1 MILNIWTL
9 HKTKKKL
16 PTCHGKSPT
25 KQPSKP
31 LMPSLHGLPAILC
44 NTGGTLSILRGSDT
58 VNRRHLH
65 HHRNLVCSADMAP
78 KCGQII
84 MTSLHGLPAI
94 LCNTGGTLSI
104 LRGSDTVNRRHLHHH
119 RYLVCADM
127 APNCGQIIMTSLH
140 GLLAILCN
148 TGGTLSIL
156 RGSDTVNRRHL
167 HLHIHVICN
176 ANMML

>member
-1 MILNIWTL
+1 
-9 HKTKKKL
+9 
-16 PTCHGKSPT
+16 
-25 KQPSKP
+25 
-31 LMPSLHGLPAILC
+31 MPSLHGLPAILC

-119 RYLVCADM
+119 RNLVCSADM
-127 APNCGQIIMTSLH
+127 APKCGQIIMTSLH
-140 GLLAILCN
+140 GLPAILCI

-156 RGSDTVNRRHL
+156 QGSDTVNRRHL
-167 HLHIHVICN
+167 HLHIHAICN